1 MKLHCFHWEWF
12 LGWKTHLLKASPLEG
27 IRHFLHTTKSWESFN
42 TKCDQFSHKCHLSF
56 PRPTYWN
63 SEPTQARKFLVLI
76 GDLQN
81 LASFLDSSLSQK
93 AKKNHRSY
101 THSPQSRVSPQ
112 IKNLVFNTFVFHTY
126 VFLQTSASKCQFPVA
141 MQCLPNA
148 PSASWALQ
156 SAQALASAQLVA
168 PKLRSWKMDI
178 SASFLHLL
186 FLGKVANWKSNK
198 KYYKCSDSDFDVWIG
213 NVQTSQDVDFHSM
226 HVLQAWKAA
235 SSLT

>member
-63 SEPTQARKFLVLI
+63 SEPTQTQKFLVLI

-81 LASFLDSSLSQK
+81 LASFLDSSLSRK

-101 THSPQSRVSPQ
+101 THSPFHVCHPNENRVQHLCFSHICVPP
-112 IKNLVFNTFVFHTY
+112 
-126 VFLQTSASKCQFPVA
+126 TSASKCQFPVA

-168 PKLRSWKMDI
+168 PKLPSWKWT
-178 SASFLHLL
+178 SRHLFLHLL
-186 FLGKVANWKSNK
+186 VLGRLQIGNQAK

-226 HVLQAWKAA
+226 RVLQAWKAA
-235 SSLT
+235 SSLI